1 MTDKLS
7 GNELAPEQ
15 SIKHL
20 AVTFGKN
27 LTFKDHIVN
36 TVSACQ
42 HHIGKPKARRVKYLI
57 NKIFKLYIKPCLP
70 C

>member
-1 MTDKLS
+1 MEADGSRMTDKLS

-20 AVTFGKN
+20 VTFGKN

-36 TVSACQ
+36 TVSACM
-42 HHIGKPKARRVKYLI
+42 PAS
-57 NKIFKLYIKPCLP
+57 
-70 C
+70 